1 MSRRDNIVGFCLRP
15 VTIQAVLAHIG
26 EKLRLFVD
34 A

>member
-1 MSRRDNIVGFCLRP
+1 MSRRDNIVGFCLRL
-15 VTIQAVLAHIG
+15 VTIHAVLARIG